1 MVAHVEE
8 VCVAASQQG
17 KSLGLTIIQA
27 LNATAKTLGVGKLI
41 LNCSD
46 KNVKFYEKCGYSTAG
61 QQMELKYSNN

>member
-8 VCVAASQQG
+8 VCVAASHQG
-17 KSLGLTIIQA
+17 KGLGLIIIQA
-27 LNATAKTLGVGKLI
+27 LNATAKDLGVGKLI

-61 QQMELKYSNN
+61 QQMELKYNSS